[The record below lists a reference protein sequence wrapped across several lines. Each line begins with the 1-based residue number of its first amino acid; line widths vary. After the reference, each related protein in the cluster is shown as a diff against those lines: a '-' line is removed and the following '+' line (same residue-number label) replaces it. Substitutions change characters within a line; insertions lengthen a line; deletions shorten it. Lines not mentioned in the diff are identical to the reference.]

1 MIQLATWASVIVL
14 GPGSVGVFVWF
25 LWEMFRTVDRDDRD

>member
-14 GPGSVGVFVWF
+14 GPGSVAVFVWF